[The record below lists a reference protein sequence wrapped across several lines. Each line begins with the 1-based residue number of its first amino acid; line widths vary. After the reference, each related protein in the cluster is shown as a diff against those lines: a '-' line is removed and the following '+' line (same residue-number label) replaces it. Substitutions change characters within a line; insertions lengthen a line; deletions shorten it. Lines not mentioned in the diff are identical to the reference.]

1 MTGIPNLI
9 SKDKE
14 ENNIVKTTWNSG
26 QMLLLLLMMI
36 FQIEQGIIG
45 IPDILKWVWDRIP
58 SMQGPH

>member
-1 MTGIPNLI
+1 MKTRRIYMTGIPNLI

-14 ENNIVKTTWNSG
+14 ENNIVKTTSG

-45 IPDILKWVWDRIP
+45 ITDDLKVSVR
-58 SMQGPH
+58 

>member
-45 IPDILKWVWDRIP
+45 ITDDLKVSVR
-58 SMQGPH
+58 